1 MQPTLIIEARL
12 EVGVTLSIKL
22 LTPDEFWTTKEE
34 DVEED
39 AFVVVVWDEGSATFW
54 GIGVEVSERWLLLL
68 LLLNV
73 LSDE

>member
-1 MQPTLIIEARL
+1 MIIEARL
-12 EVGVTLSIKL
+12 EVGVTLSIEL
-22 LTPDEFWTTKEE
+22 LTPDEFWAAINE

-39 AFVVVVWDEGSATFW
+39 GFIVVIWEETSAATW